1 MRENRYSNQ
10 RSGQKQYH
18 EKNRARG
25 FSAVF
30 GIIITRWKLLLK
42 DEEQKKEQREQEKY
56 KYHSSRGS
64 SISRISKVTNLTLA
78 SKQQQIKLK
87 CGGRVIQ
94 QFQ

>member
-1 MRENRYSNQ
+1 M
-10 RSGQKQYH
+10 
-18 EKNRARG
+18 KNK
-25 FSAVF
+25 
-30 GIIITRWKLLLK
+30 I
-42 DEEQKKEQREQEKY
+42 KEREQEKY

-87 CGGRVIQ
+87 CGGIVIQ